1 MKLSLKEAK
10 VTGLWASNCATYSTG
25 LDFKICLRA
34 QKVSWPFEKRASGVS
49 QSTRLWFVGKQL
61 RTKSCICTR
70 RVKIFTNRVEREE
83 WTALGQCYA

>member
-10 VTGLWASNCATYSTG
+10 VTRLWASNCATYSTD

-34 QKVSWPFEKRASGVS
+34 QNVSWPFEKRASGVS
-49 QSTRLWFVGKQL
+49 LSTRLWFVGKQL

-70 RVKIFTNRVEREE
+70 RVKIFTKRIEREE

>member
-10 VTGLWASNCATYSTG
+10 LTGLWASNCATYSTG

-70 RVKIFTNRVEREE
+70 RAKIFTKRIEREE